1 MIKKKPDYLY
11 KVHFLNMAIQ
21 ISGRD
26 HLYANHD
33 VTFSPYKWL
42 EIIHLLKHLIFP
54 IIWWR
59 NRCYWYN
66 RILYL
71 LNLALMQYWQSTQML
86 RLVIYCQNVDFSWF
100 REIFV
105 NKPNSVMPENV
116 KIFNK
121 FPFLIYRK
129 IFILPCSWISRV
141 NYKVAGFP
149 LGKIGVRVMVLNVT
163 FNNISA
169 ILWWLVHTQNRVMV
183 FNVTFNNISA
193 ILWWLVHT
201 QNRVM
206 VFNVAFNNISVVSW
220 RSLHTQWGL
229 GLWCLTPLI
238 FTLYRGGHYT
248 YTHTHTP
255 THTHLYT
262 MYMN

>member
-1 MIKKKPDYLY
+1 
-11 KVHFLNMAIQ
+11 MAIQ

-248 YTHTHTP
+248 YTHTP